1 MGNPKVSVVITGF
14 EARFYDEIL
23 DLVTLFQYGRFIR
36 RILLEETEVRRGYNI
51 AELGVGNGRNARILA
66 PVVDPG
72 IVVGFDISEDML
84 KRAREKTRGYGN
96 IRIEK
101 RDIRDDMGDYEDFF
115 HAALMVLAFHGFTPE
130 HRGVI
135 FDNVRR
141 ILKPG
146 GKFYIF
152 DYNQMDYSRAP
163 FYFKLLIDKFE
174 CPLAEE
180 FLSYDLPGEAR
191 KHGFAMTKKRTYVKD
206 LFQYAEFTKV

>member
-23 DLVTLFQYGRFIR
+23 DFVTLFQYGKFIR
-36 RILLEETEVRRGYNI
+36 RILLEETDVRPGYNV

-72 IVVGFDISEDML
+72 LVVGFDISDDML
-84 KRAREKTRGYGN
+84 RRAREKTRGYGN
-96 IRIEK
+96 IKIVK
-101 RDIRDDMGDYEDFF
+101 RDMRGDMGDFEGFF
-115 HAALMVLAFHGFTPE
+115 DIALIVLAFHGFTPE
-130 HRGVI
+130 DRGKI
-135 FDNVRR
+135 LENVHR

-146 GKFYIF
+146 GKFYLL

-163 FYFKLLIDKFE
+163 FYFKILIDKFE

-180 FLSYDLPGEAR
+180 FLSYDLAGEAE
-191 KHGFAMTKKRTYVKD
+191 KHGFRMTKKKTYVKD
-206 LFQYAEFTKV
+206 LFQYTEFTKM